1 MTSINKK
8 AAKGKTVKGF
18 SNEERVAIVARAKEL
33 AAEARSNKNK
43 AQGESDVLAAIAA
56 MQEPD
61 RSIAK
66 RLHEII
72 KACAPSLSP
81 KTWYGFP
88 AYAKDDK
95 VVCFFQYAG
104 KFKTRYA
111 TLGFSDTANLD
122 EGNMWP
128 VAFALKKLTSAEE
141 AKIVALVKKA
151 CLPVGRR

>member
-1 MTSINKK
+1 MTNITKK
-8 AAKGKTVKGF
+8 VKKFAKKSTF
-18 SNEERVAIVARAKEL
+18 SEEERAAIAARVREL

-43 AQGESDVLAAIAA
+43 AQGESDVLAAIAK
-56 MQEPD
+56 MSEPD
-61 RSIAK
+61 RTIAK

-72 KACAPSLSP
+72 KENAPDLSP

-111 TLGFSDTANLD
+111 TLGFSDTAKLD

-128 VAFALKKLTSAEE
+128 VAFALVKLTAAEE
-141 AKIVALVKKA
+141 KKIIELVKKA
-151 CLPVGRR
+151 VSKD

>member
-1 MTSINKK
+1 MTNITKK
-8 AAKGKTVKGF
+8 AAKGKMSKGF
-18 SNEERVAIVARAKEL
+18 SDEERAAIAARAKEL
-33 AAEARSNKNK
+33 AAEARANKNK

-56 MQEPD
+56 MSELD
-61 RSIAK
+61 KSIAR

-72 KACAPSLSP
+72 KKTAPELTP

-88 AYAKDDK
+88 AYAKGDK

-111 TLGFSDTANLD
+111 TLGFSDAANLD

-128 VAFALKKLTSAEE
+128 VTFALKRLTPSEE
-141 AKIVALVKKA
+141 KRIIALVKKA
-151 CLPVGRR
+151 VS

>member
-1 MTSINKK
+1 MTKNTKK
-8 AAKGKTVKGF
+8 SVGKTF
-18 SNEERVAIVARAKEL
+18 SDDERAAMMARAKEL
-33 AAEARSNKNK
+33 AAETRSNKNK

-56 MQEPD
+56 MPEPD

-72 KACAPSLSP
+72 KKSAPDLAP

-88 AYAKDDK
+88 AYAKGDK

-111 TLGFSDTANLD
+111 TFGFSDTAKLD

-128 VAFALKKLTSAEE
+128 VAFALKKLTAVEE
-141 AKIVALVKKA
+141 AKIIALVKKA
-151 CLPVGRR
+151 CLLAGRQAVS